1 MSAVSIRVIPASS
14 AAWMVAIDWDSSG
27 ISLSLFDDIG
37 MAPRPMA
44 ETLKGP
50 RERVCMGQNLSRQ
63 PDEPTP
69 GQELSGPTWT
79 RGAEVLAGRSAG
91 ELAYGRYP
99 LPAEFVHLR
108 TNQRCKLPV

>member
-44 ETLKGP
+44 ETVKDP
-50 RERVCMGQNLSRQ
+50 RERVCMAQNLSRQ
-63 PDEPTP
+63 ADEPTP
-69 GQELSGPTWT
+69 GQQLSDRPGP
-79 RGAEVLAGRSAG
+79 EVTKCWLADQRAS
-91 ELAYGRYP
+91 
-99 LPAEFVHLR
+99 LR
-108 TNQRCKLPV
+108 TASIRCRRSSSRSEEHTSEL